1 MKCNQVWYG
10 SKIRAKIFSFKAYGF
25 FRYIS
30 DGFNVFDGVIV
41 IFSCLEIYNSF
52 VYGLESGENSGISV
66 LRTFRLLREEDFHI
80 MSSFLNKFVEE
91 MSLLQKRK
99 KTSKFSYCS
108 VKSLYTVVVNPRL
121 LLAIHKL
128 HKKPTIH
135 LKVFLNNWFKKTRY
149 VWIPKDPQVG
159 SLSSQPSATARG
171 HAPNNG
177 QRRSILRASHAFHL
191 HIQVCCINLKMYL
204 HRTSLKMGSFQN
216 LLPQHPRNESVR
228 MQVLRQSAEGRKR
241 GRTGLRS
248 KELRH
253 ATVGHRHR
261 LSGDNLRSSGT
272 ASLARIYN
280 WFAM

>member
-99 KTSKFSYCS
+99 KNIK
-108 VKSLYTVVVNPRL
+108 VL
-121 LLAIHKL
+121 LLFSK
-128 HKKPTIH
+128 
-135 LKVFLNNWFKKTRY
+135 
-149 VWIPKDPQVG
+149 
-159 SLSSQPSATARG
+159 
-171 HAPNNG
+171 
-177 QRRSILRASHAFHL
+177 ILVYS
-191 HIQVCCINLKMYL
+191 
-204 HRTSLKMGSFQN
+204 G
-216 LLPQHPRNESVR
+216 
-228 MQVLRQSAEGRKR
+228 RQSTVA
-241 GRTGLRS
+241 TGNS
-248 KELRH
+248 QI
-253 ATVGHRHR
+253 T
-261 LSGDNLRSSGT
+261 
-272 ASLARIYN
+272 
-280 WFAM
+280 